1 MGLFRKKKKNND
13 CIIIDGPDELLYA
26 VADAA
31 IELPIPEFTQ
41 LMAAF
46 ISDYAECNGYPM
58 RDIGK
63 KVLTEVEGNA
73 KRAEREKAG

>member
-1 MGLFRKKKKNND
+1 MGLFRKKPKNND

-31 IELPIPEFTQ
+31 IELPIAEFTQ

-63 KVLTEVEGNA
+63 KVLTEVEENA
-73 KRAEREKAG
+73 KRVEREKAG